1 MKYYLYFCGIIMIT
15 NEKYS
20 FRKQILSCE
29 QILDMIDKDSLRF
42 IGHTYGTNSRWDIG
56 PKSLFIY
63 QVLSGFQVP
72 ELMFD
77 GSEKNWYVITG
88 ERQLKCIYDY
98 IKGSLTLSEEALGE
112 FKKYKRFEELPLML
126 KRKLLNTEFFVTVLN
141 PGVTR
146 SDRYR
151 IYEMGSVTEGSSDLW
166 AVAKY
171 VFPEG
176 YNNLERIVD
185 DIILSY
191 PNIKQ
196 NRRQIVRLPL
206 LWKIRNNVDYHTSK
220 ISVSGS
226 TKIDSILIPQLED
239 YCPVGIDNHAMI
251 EKLSFLQYE
260 ASKKLF
266 SWKSQSLKTVI
277 ILLIMNGFVKVDN
290 NDSFDILIKRSK
302 KIWENRPLKLRY
314 SSYNMLSEQIKYI
327 SNKFN
332 K

>member
-1 MKYYLYFCGIIMIT
+1 MIVNDKYT
-15 NEKYS
+15 
-20 FRKQILSCE
+20 FRKQILVCE

-42 IGHTYGTNSRWDIG
+42 VGHTYGSNSRWDIG
-56 PKSLFIY
+56 LKSMFIY
-63 QVLSGFQVP
+63 QMLSGFQVP

-88 ERQLKCIYDY
+88 ERQLKCIYEY
-98 IKGSLTLSEEALGE
+98 ITGSLTLSEEALGE

-126 KRKLLNTEFFVTVLN
+126 KRKLLNTECFVTVLN

-166 AVAKY
+166 AVAKF

-191 PNIKQ
+191 PSVKQ

-206 LWKIRNNVDYHTSK
+206 LWRIRNDVDYYTSK
-220 ISVSGS
+220 VSVSGS

-239 YCPVGIDNHAMI
+239 YSSVGIDEHTMI

-260 ASKKLF
+260 TCKKVF

-277 ILLIMNGFVKVDN
+277 ILLIMNGIVKVDS
-290 NDSFDILIKRSK
+290 NDSLDSLIKKSK
-302 KIWENRPLKLRY
+302 RLWDKRPSKLY
-314 SSYNMLSEQIKYI
+314 SSSYNILSEQIKYM
-327 SNKFN
+327 SNKLN

>member
-1 MKYYLYFCGIIMIT
+1 MIV
-15 NEKYS
+15 NEKYT
-20 FRKQILSCE
+20 FRKQILVCE

-42 IGHTYGTNSRWDIG
+42 VGHTYGTNSRWDVG
-56 PKSLFIY
+56 LKSMFIY
-63 QVLSGFQVP
+63 QLLSGFQTP
-72 ELMFD
+72 ELMLD

-88 ERQLKCIYDY
+88 ERQLKCIYEY
-98 IKGSLTLSEEALGE
+98 INGSLTLSEEALGE

-166 AVAKY
+166 AVAKF

-176 YNNLERIVD
+176 YNNLERIAD
-185 DIILSY
+185 NIILSY
-191 PNIKQ
+191 PSIKP

-206 LWKIRNNVDYHTSK
+206 LWNIRNDVEKFTSRVS
-220 ISVSGS
+220 ISGS

-239 YCPVGIDNHAMI
+239 YCSAGIDEQAMI
-251 EKLSFLQYE
+251 DKLSFLRYE
-260 ASKKLF
+260 ACKKFF
-266 SWKSQSLKTVI
+266 SWKSQSLKTII
-277 ILLIMNGFVKVDN
+277 ILLIMNGSMKVDN
-290 NDSFDILIKRSK
+290 NDSLDTLIKKSK
-302 KIWENRPLKLRY
+302 RFWEKRPYNLRF
-314 SSYNMLSEQIKYI
+314 SSYNMLSEQIKYM
-327 SNKFN
+327 SNKLN

>member
-1 MKYYLYFCGIIMIT
+1 MIV
-15 NEKYS
+15 NEKYT
-20 FRKQILSCE
+20 FRKQILICE
-29 QILDMIDKDSLRF
+29 QILNMLDKDSLRF
-42 IGHTYGTNSRWDIG
+42 VGHTYGSNSRWDIG
-56 PKSLFIY
+56 LKSMFIY
-63 QVLSGFQVP
+63 QMLSGFQVP

-77 GSEKNWYVITG
+77 GSEKNWYIITG
-88 ERQLKCIYDY
+88 ERQLKCIYEY
-98 IKGSLTLSEEALGE
+98 ITGSLTLSEEALGE

-141 PGVTR
+141 PGVTQ

-166 AVAKY
+166 AVAKF
-171 VFPEG
+171 VFPNG

-206 LWKIRNNVDYHTSK
+206 LWKIRNDADYYTSK

-239 YCPVGIDNHAMI
+239 YCSVGIDEHAMI
-251 EKLSFLQYE
+251 ERLSFLQYE
-260 ASKKLF
+260 ACKKVF

-277 ILLIMNGFVKVDN
+277 ILLIMNGVVKVDN
-290 NDSFDILIKRSK
+290 NDSLDILIKKSK
-302 KIWENRPLKLRY
+302 RLLGKRPYKLY
-314 SSYNMLSEQIKYI
+314 SSSYNLLSEQIKYM
-327 SNKFN
+327 SNKLN

>member
-1 MKYYLYFCGIIMIT
+1 M
-15 NEKYS
+15 
-20 FRKQILSCE
+20 
-29 QILDMIDKDSLRF
+29 
-42 IGHTYGTNSRWDIG
+42 
-56 PKSLFIY
+56 
-63 QVLSGFQVP
+63 LSGFQVP

-88 ERQLKCIYDY
+88 ERQLKCIYEY
-98 IKGSLTLSEEALGE
+98 ITGSLTLSEEALGE

-141 PGVTR
+141 PGVTQ
-146 SDRYR
+146 SNRYR

-166 AVAKY
+166 AVAKF
-171 VFPEG
+171 VFPDG

-206 LWKIRNNVDYHTSK
+206 LWKIRNDADYYTSK

-239 YCPVGIDNHAMI
+239 YCSVGIDEHAMI
-251 EKLSFLQYE
+251 ERLSFLQYE
-260 ASKKLF
+260 ACKKVF

-277 ILLIMNGFVKVDN
+277 ILLIMNGVVKVDN
-290 NDSFDILIKRSK
+290 NDSLDILIKKSK
-302 KIWENRPLKLRY
+302 RLWGKRPYKLY
-314 SSYNMLSEQIKYI
+314 SSSYNLLSEQIKYM
-327 SNKFN
+327 SNKLN

>member
-1 MKYYLYFCGIIMIT
+1 MIVSDKYT
-15 NEKYS
+15 
-20 FRKQILSCE
+20 FRKQILVCE

-42 IGHTYGTNSRWDIG
+42 VGHTYGSNSRWDIG
-56 PKSLFIY
+56 LKSMFIY
-63 QVLSGFQVP
+63 QMLSGFQVP

-88 ERQLKCIYDY
+88 ERQLKCIYEY
-98 IKGSLTLSEEALGE
+98 ITGSLTLSEEALGE

-141 PGVTR
+141 PYVTR

-166 AVAKY
+166 AVAKF

-185 DIILSY
+185 NIILSY
-191 PNIKQ
+191 PSIKP
-196 NRRQIVRLPL
+196 NRIQIVRLPL
-206 LWKIRNNVDYHTSK
+206 LWNIRNDVEKFTSRVS
-220 ISVSGS
+220 ISGS

-239 YCPVGIDNHAMI
+239 YCSAGIDEQAMI
-251 EKLSFLQYE
+251 DKLSFLRYE
-260 ASKKLF
+260 ACKKFF
-266 SWKSQSLKTVI
+266 SWKSQSLKTII
-277 ILLIMNGFVKVDN
+277 ILLIMNGSVKVDN
-290 NDSFDILIKRSK
+290 NDSLDTLIKKSK
-302 KIWENRPLKLRY
+302 RLWEKRPYNLHS
-314 SSYNMLSEQIKYI
+314 SSYNMISEQIKYM
-327 SNKFN
+327 SNKLN

>member
-1 MKYYLYFCGIIMIT
+1 MIV
-15 NEKYS
+15 NEKYT
-20 FRKQILSCE
+20 FRKQILVCE

-42 IGHTYGTNSRWDIG
+42 VGHTYGSNSRWDIG
-56 PKSLFIY
+56 LKSMFIY
-63 QVLSGFQVP
+63 QMLSGFQVP

-88 ERQLKCIYDY
+88 ERQLKCIYEY
-98 IKGSLTLSEEALGE
+98 ITGSLTLSEKAFGE

-141 PGVTR
+141 PGVTQ

-166 AVAKY
+166 AVAKF

-191 PNIKQ
+191 PSVKQ

-206 LWKIRNNVDYHTSK
+206 LWRIRNDVDYYTSK
-220 ISVSGS
+220 VSVSGS

-239 YCPVGIDNHAMI
+239 YSSVGIDEHAMI

-260 ASKKLF
+260 TCKKVF

-277 ILLIMNGFVKVDN
+277 ILLIMNGIVKVDS
-290 NDSFDILIKRSK
+290 NDSLDSLIKKSK
-302 KIWENRPLKLRY
+302 RLWE
-314 SSYNMLSEQIKYI
+314 SEQIKYM
-327 SNKFN
+327 SNKLN

>member
-1 MKYYLYFCGIIMIT
+1 MIV
-15 NEKYS
+15 NEKYT
-20 FRKQILSCE
+20 FRKQILICE
-29 QILDMIDKDSLRF
+29 QILNMLDKDSLRF
-42 IGHTYGTNSRWDIG
+42 VGHTYGSNSRWDIG
-56 PKSLFIY
+56 LKSMFIY
-63 QVLSGFQVP
+63 QMLSGFQVP

-77 GSEKNWYVITG
+77 GSEKNWYIITG
-88 ERQLKCIYDY
+88 ERQLKCIYEY
-98 IKGSLTLSEEALGE
+98 ITGSLTLSEEALGE

-141 PGVTR
+141 PGVTQ

-166 AVAKY
+166 AVAKF
-171 VFPEG
+171 VFPNG

-206 LWKIRNNVDYHTSK
+206 LWKIRNDADYYTSK

-239 YCPVGIDNHAMI
+239 YCSVGIDEHAMI
-251 EKLSFLQYE
+251 ERLSFLQYE
-260 ASKKLF
+260 ACKKVF

-277 ILLIMNGFVKVDN
+277 ILLIMNGVVKVDN
-290 NDSFDILIKRSK
+290 NDSLDILTKKSKRLWGK
-302 KIWENRPLKLRY
+302 RPYKLY
-314 SSYNMLSEQIKYI
+314 SSSYNLLSEQIKYM
-327 SNKFN
+327 SNKLN

>member
-1 MKYYLYFCGIIMIT
+1 MIV
-15 NEKYS
+15 NEKYT
-20 FRKQILSCE
+20 FRKQILVCE
-29 QILDMIDKDSLRF
+29 QILDMIDKDSLKF
-42 IGHTYGTNSRWDIG
+42 VGHTYGTNSRWDIG
-56 PKSLFIY
+56 LKSLFIY
-63 QVLSGFQVP
+63 QLLSGFQVP

-88 ERQLKCIYDY
+88 ERQLKCIYEY
-98 IKGSLTLSEEALGE
+98 ITGSLILSEEALG
-112 FKKYKRFEELPLML
+112 FKKYKQFEELPLIL

-141 PGVTR
+141 PGVTK

-166 AVAKY
+166 AVAKF

-185 DIILSY
+185 NIILSY
-191 PNIKQ
+191 PSIKQ

-206 LWKIRNNVDYHTSK
+206 LWNIRNDVEKFTSRVS
-220 ISVSGS
+220 ISGS

-239 YCPVGIDNHAMI
+239 YCSAGIDEQAI
-251 EKLSFLQYE
+251 IDKLSFLRYE
-260 ASKKLF
+260 ACKKVF

-277 ILLIMNGFVKVDN
+277 ILLIMNGVVKVDN
-290 NDSFDILIKRSK
+290 NDSFDAFIKKSK
-302 KIWENRPLKLRY
+302 RLWENRPSNLHS
-314 SSYNMLSEQIKYI
+314 SSYYMISEQIKYM
-327 SNKFN
+327 SNKLN

>member
-1 MKYYLYFCGIIMIT
+1 MIVNDKYT
-15 NEKYS
+15 
-20 FRKQILSCE
+20 FRKQILVCE

-42 IGHTYGTNSRWDIG
+42 VGHTYGSNSRWDIG
-56 PKSLFIY
+56 LKSMFIY
-63 QVLSGFQVP
+63 QMLSGFQVP

-88 ERQLKCIYDY
+88 ERQLKCIYEY
-98 IKGSLTLSEEALGE
+98 ITGSLTLSEEALGE

-126 KRKLLNTEFFVTVLN
+126 KRKLLNTECFVTVLN

-166 AVAKY
+166 AVAKF

-191 PNIKQ
+191 PSVKQ

-206 LWKIRNNVDYHTSK
+206 LWRIRNDVGYYTSK
-220 ISVSGS
+220 VSVSGS

-239 YCPVGIDNHAMI
+239 YSSVGIDEHTMI

-260 ASKKLF
+260 TCKKVF

-277 ILLIMNGFVKVDN
+277 ILLIMNGIVKVDS
-290 NDSFDILIKRSK
+290 NDSLDSLIKKSK
-302 KIWENRPLKLRY
+302 RLWDKRPSKLY
-314 SSYNMLSEQIKYI
+314 SSSYNILSEQIKYM
-327 SNKFN
+327 SNKLN